1 MAPWSTPQGVTITS
15 KPEPNFEDILTQ
27 EALAFV
33 ATLHRAHNARRLEL
47 LEKRAVRQKQLD
59 AGAKPTFLEETRDV
73 RQGSWSVAP
82 IPDALQRRT
91 VEITGPVDRKMV
103 INALNSGADVFMADF
118 EDANSPTW
126 TNTIEGQLNLRDA
139 IRGTITYEHPTKG
152 TYALDDK
159 VATLLVRPRGWHLE
173 EKHILIDGEPAS
185 ASLVDFGLYFFHNAK
200 ALLENGAGPYF
211 YLPKLESHL
220 EGRLWNDVFNLA
232 QDELGLERGTIKAT
246 VLLESILLSYEI
258 DELLYELREH
268 IAGINAGR
276 WDYIFSAIKKFRHH
290 DVVFPDR
297 AQITMQVPFMRA
309 YTDLLVQTCHK
320 RGAHAIGGMAAFI
333 PSRDPDVNANAYQKV
348 TADKEREAKDGFDGT
363 WVAHPGL
370 VDVARQAFEAV
381 LNGAPHQKHV
391 LRPEVEVT
399 EADLVNFT
407 IEGGKITEAGVR
419 LNASVGILYIASW
432 LRGVGAA
439 ALHNLM
445 EDAATAEIS
454 RSQLWQWLSKG
465 AALADGRTLT
475 RELYDQIVDEE
486 LAKIREEV
494 GEAAFDQEKYA
505 VARQVFDEVSTGDDF
520 VDFLTLIAYKHLD

>member
-173 EKHILIDGEPAS
+173 EK
-185 ASLVDFGLYFFHNAK
+185 
-200 ALLENGAGPYF
+200 
-211 YLPKLESHL
+211 
-220 EGRLWNDVFNLA
+220 
-232 QDELGLERGTIKAT
+232 LGSIK
-246 VLLESILLSYEI
+246 V
-258 DELLYELREH
+258 
-268 IAGINAGR
+268 
-276 WDYIFSAIKKFRHH
+276 
-290 DVVFPDR
+290 
-297 AQITMQVPFMRA
+297 
-309 YTDLLVQTCHK
+309 
-320 RGAHAIGGMAAFI
+320 
-333 PSRDPDVNANAYQKV
+333 
-348 TADKEREAKDGFDGT
+348 
-363 WVAHPGL
+363 
-370 VDVARQAFEAV
+370 
-381 LNGAPHQKHV
+381 
-391 LRPEVEVT
+391 
-399 EADLVNFT
+399 
-407 IEGGKITEAGVR
+407 
-419 LNASVGILYIASW
+419 SV
-432 LRGVGAA
+432 
-439 ALHNLM
+439 
-445 EDAATAEIS
+445 
-454 RSQLWQWLSKG
+454 
-465 AALADGRTLT
+465 
-475 RELYDQIVDEE
+475 
-486 LAKIREEV
+486 
-494 GEAAFDQEKYA
+494 
-505 VARQVFDEVSTGDDF
+505 
-520 VDFLTLIAYKHLD
+520 